1 MNIKLIKIKMKNFE
15 FKAERKE
22 IISQKVPEKVK
33 EIYPIFKDIDKMPKG
48 CAVIGGAARNL
59 AFYMVNPSIEGV
71 IPVRDVDVA
80 FFPEEISKIEADIY
94 AAKFS
99 PDDYAHNHGAQEIF
113 NIEEYMDGRDFTM
126 NQIIYKDGEIIMSRA
141 AIRDIYKGVINPCED
156 RDEDNPWRPD
166 ENDISTRLAMKAV
179 LQETVLSENVK
190 NIKINDRIYC
200 SNFGEYDYCSSYDGF
215 QLALAIQKSFD
226 YGKNIPQKFIQNVAK
241 SSIFTGNKDILSND
255 RGEVRELYDIMTDLN
270 ENILTFPFD
279 FRNSALKYFM
289 DETNDAIFEDRM
301 KKYEF
306 FENIIDER
314 GGYRYR

>member
-1 MNIKLIKIKMKNFE
+1 MKNFE

-113 NIEEYMDGRDFTM
+113 NIEEYFYM
-126 NQIIYKDGEIIMSRA
+126 
-141 AIRDIYKGVINPCED
+141 
-156 RDEDNPWRPD
+156 
-166 ENDISTRLAMKAV
+166 
-179 LQETVLSENVK
+179 K
-190 NIKINDRIYC
+190 NI
-200 SNFGEYDYCSSYDGF
+200 
-215 QLALAIQKSFD
+215 
-226 YGKNIPQKFIQNVAK
+226 
-241 SSIFTGNKDILSND
+241 
-255 RGEVRELYDIMTDLN
+255 
-270 ENILTFPFD
+270 
-279 FRNSALKYFM
+279 LKYM
-289 DETNDAIFEDRM
+289 IGIN
-301 KKYEF
+301 
-306 FENIIDER
+306 
-314 GGYRYR
+314 